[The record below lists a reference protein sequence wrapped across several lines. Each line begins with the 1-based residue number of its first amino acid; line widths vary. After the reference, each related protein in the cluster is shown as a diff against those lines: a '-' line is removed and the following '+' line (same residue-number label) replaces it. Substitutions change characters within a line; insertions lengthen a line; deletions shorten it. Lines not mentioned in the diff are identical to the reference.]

1 MRIIM
6 KRYKY
11 ILFDLD
17 GTLTDSGPGIM
28 NAVQYALSSYGIE
41 ETEYEK
47 LRLFIGPPLDK
58 SFMERYGFSREKAF
72 EGIARFREYYTDKGI
87 YENNVYEGIPE
98 LLQRLKDDGR
108 ILAIA
113 SSKPLVQVH
122 RVLSHFD
129 IDKYFDVVMG
139 CELDGT
145 RSAKDEVIEEV
156 LRLLAT
162 CEDQEHPL
170 DPKFIK
176 ENTVMV
182 GDRSYDAEGAKKH
195 NLPCIGV
202 LYGYGNRKEF
212 EDAGVKTIAASVNE
226 LDKMLL
232 G

>member
-1 MRIIM
+1 M

-28 NAVQYALSSYGIE
+28 NAARYALDSYGIKE
-41 ETEYEK
+41 PVEV
-47 LRLFIGPPLDK
+47 LRTFIGPPLDK
-58 SFMERYGFSREKAF
+58 TFMERYGFTREKAF
-72 EGIARFREYYTDKGI
+72 EGIAKFREYYTDKGI
-87 YENNVYEGIPE
+87 YENSVYEGIPE

-156 LRLLAT
+156 LRQLT
-162 CEDQEHPL
+162 TVEDKENPL
-170 DPKFIK
+170 SVEFIK
-176 ENTVMV
+176 ENTIMI
-182 GDRSYDAEGAKKH
+182 GDRSYDAVGAKKMG
-195 NLPCIGV
+195 LPCIGV
-202 LYGYGNRKEF
+202 LYGYGNSKEF
-212 EDAGVKTIAASVNE
+212 EDAGAEAIAETVNE
-226 LDKMLL
+226 LDEILL
-232 G
+232 SNNNH